1 MAGAQER
8 ELKFEFESGDAVE
21 ALVDR
26 AAAGAPSRIQLYET
40 IYFDT
45 PEFDLRACGLSLRV
59 RKGGDQYVQTIKRH
73 VRASGGMARWEE
85 EHAVEGPCPQFS
97 AADAKVLKAASIIA
111 DKAVLRPVFMVRSE
125 RRTWSRSAQGVDVEF
140 ALDRG
145 EIVAGG
151 NKAELCELEIELKH
165 GAPRDLFDI
174 ARALS
179 ESAWLRP
186 TTFTKDE
193 RGYRLLDETWGKP
206 ARAKPAPLTPR
217 MTPRTAFRTIALSCV
232 QHFLLNELVVRR
244 AINAE
249 AIHQAR
255 IALRRLRSA
264 MSLFAPILSDG
275 QTEAIKADLKW
286 LSDSFGKV
294 RDLDVFEARVLAPRE
309 QALSLGLAELADYMG
324 QLKQQ
329 RYRALVADL
338 SSPRWR
344 AGLLRLLEWVEAGE
358 WALRGEEAAETAV
371 AFATRRIN
379 KKRRDMVRESSNLR
393 KLDDEALH
401 DLRKT
406 GKRLRYATEFFAPLA
421 RRKAERARIKALLT
435 GLEALQST
443 LGRQHDLVY
452 SADMLTEV
460 AANAETGNPK
470 LMFAAGHLAGEMRTN
485 LSERSLSSA
494 QAAVRMIGAAEP
506 L

>member
-45 PEFDLRACGLSLRV
+45 PDFDLRASGLSLRV
-59 RKGGDQYVQTIKRH
+59 RRAGDLYVQTIKRH
-73 VRASGGMARWEE
+73 VRASGGLARWEE
-85 EHAVEGPCPQFS
+85 EHSVEGPCPQFS
-97 AADAKVLKAASIIA
+97 TADAKVLKAASIAA

-151 NKAELCELEIELKH
+151 NKTQLCELEIELKH

-174 ARALS
+174 ARVLS

-206 ARAKPAPLTPR
+206 VRAKPAPLTPR

-232 QHFLLNELVVRR
+232 QHFLLNELVVRG
-244 AINAE
+244 AFNGD

-264 MSLFAPILSDG
+264 LSLFAPIVSDG
-275 QTEAIKADLKW
+275 QTDTIKADLKW

-294 RDLDVFEARVLAPRE
+294 RDLDVFEARILAPRAE
-309 QALSLGLAELADYMG
+309 TPLVGLAELGVYIG
-324 QLKQQ
+324 QLKQE

-344 AGLLRLLEWVEAGE
+344 AGLLRLLEWIEAGE
-358 WALRGEEAAETAV
+358 WALRGDEAAETAV
-371 AFATRRIN
+371 TFAARRIN
-379 KKRRDMVRESSNLR
+379 RKRRALVRDSRNLR

-401 DLRKT
+401 DLRKN
-406 GKRLRYATEFFAPLA
+406 GKRLRYAAEFFAPLA
-421 RRKAERARIKALLT
+421 KRKTERAQMKAFIS
-435 GLEALQST
+435 GLEALQNT

-452 SADMLTEV
+452 AADMLTEL
-460 AANAETGNPK
+460 AANAQKGAPK
-470 LMFAAGHLAGEMRTN
+470 LMFAAGHLAGEMRMK
-485 LSERSLSSA
+485 LSERSLSAA
-494 QAAVRMIGAAEP
+494 QAAARSIAATAT